1 MKNCLKSFLP
11 PAGLRLMR
19 LSLSFIGETFL
30 QKYPKESM
38 IFSSPDH
45 HVFFGYYDMSPF
57 DQRGKRI
64 LAGRSATENISP
76 HIHHPVLELGYYN
89 LDDDKRSFNKFSETL
104 TWNWQ
109 QGCRMQWYPDTS
121 ADSSLVIYNTICSG
135 SYGAVIHD
143 IRDKKIIST
152 LPHPIYSVSSD
163 GRWALSLDF
172 DRLHKF
178 RPGYGYNNLSNP
190 DPVDGVILMDI
201 KTGSAHNILS
211 LSDIINFD
219 PVPYMNGAQHYLNHL
234 CFSPSGKKFLVM
246 HLWVGMNGKRY
257 SRILIVD
264 REGQI
269 LCCPDHCNQMS
280 HYCWCDDVNL
290 LAFSVHG
297 RVGAYR
303 VYNLNDKTSS
313 VVGGGTLVE
322 DGHPSTLSSGALI
335 ADTYPDFFRI
345 QNLFCFD
352 KNTNRKYILARM
364 HSPIEYAGEVRC
376 DLHPRI
382 SKRNNF
388 LCVDSVYRNRR
399 SMIVSCINKGV
410 SLHGEKI

>member
-19 LSLSFIGETFL
+19 LSLSFIGESFL
-30 QKYPKESM
+30 EKYPKESI

-45 HVFFGYYDMSPF
+45 HVFFGYYDISPF
-57 DQRGKRI
+57 DRRGKKI

-89 LDDDKRSFNKFSETL
+89 LDDDKRSFNKFAETL

-109 QGCRMQWYPDTS
+109 QGCRMQWYPDAS

-135 SYGAVIHD
+135 SYGSVIHD

-152 LPHPIYSVSSD
+152 LSHPIYSVSSD

-190 DPVDGVILMDI
+190 EPIDGVILMDI
-201 KTGSAHNILS
+201 QTGSARNILS
-211 LSDIINFD
+211 LSDIMSFD
-219 PVPYMNGAQHYLNHL
+219 PVPGMNGAQHYLNHL

-246 HLWVGMNGKRY
+246 HLWVGVNEKRY

-264 REGQI
+264 REGRI
-269 LCCPDHCNQMS
+269 LFCPSKGGCVS
-280 HYCWCDDVNL
+280 HYCWFDENRIL
-290 LAFSVHG
+290 LFSKEDGVFL
-297 RVGAYR
+297 Y
-303 VYNLNDKTSS
+303 YLYDIDKKFFRPF
-313 VVGGGTLVE
+313 GGEALKN
-322 DGHPSTLSSGALI
+322 DGHPSFLCEGEIIT
-335 ADTYPDFFRI
+335 DTYPDIFRI
-345 QNLFCFD
+345 QPVIIYSSND
-352 KNTNRKYILARM
+352 GRKTLLSKL
-364 HSPIEYAGEVRC
+364 HSPIDYVGEIRC
-376 DLHPRI
+376 DLHPRVRYDLNLF
-382 SKRNNF
+382 SVDVVRN
-388 LCVDSVYRNRR
+388 NRR
-399 SMIVSCINKGV
+399 SILLSPI
-410 SLHGEKI
+410 GERRK